1 MQMKKI
7 LAVVMSLCMVAGAV
21 SYGAPVITQSIT
33 AQAAE
38 TETYCY
44 SFDETT
50 GTLTLK
56 GEIDSNALRS
66 FNTKYN
72 LKVKSVTAEKGTVFP
87 ENCSN
92 LFYYYRNCTNI
103 DLSKVNTSK
112 VTNMRSMF
120 SGCSVLIDLDV
131 SSFKTSKVTDM
142 SNMFSYCSSLT
153 TLDLSTFDT
162 SNVTDMNNMFSYCS
176 GLTTLDLSA
185 FNTGNVT
192 DMNNMFGSCVE
203 LTSIDLSSFDT
214 SKVTKMNDMFYSCP
228 KLASLD
234 LSSFNTSKVTKMNHM
249 FYYCSGLTELD
260 VSGFD
265 TSNVTTMGSLFHNC
279 SKLTSL
285 DLSSFDTSNV
295 EFMHGMFCNCIGLTE
310 LDLSGFDTSSIRDM
324 NYMFDGCVNLTS
336 LDLSSFDTSKGVN
349 MTVTFRKCDN
359 LKTLSLGENFKSI
372 EEGSE
377 LTNGIYGWININ
389 SPKTVVSGSKKY
401 AIIYN
406 EGKNTYKRLPI
417 EEEAKPTYPTNIK
430 VEYSAKFHQV
440 RFTWDKVEGA
450 DRYGVAVYLAGK
462 WRVQTQNITGTVY
475 TSPKNLTPGKT
486 YKVAIAARVNGK
498 WDTANAIKNAVTI
511 TIK

>member
-21 SYGAPVITQSIT
+21 SYGAPVLTQSIT

-38 TETYCY
+38 TETDCY
-44 SFDETT
+44 SFDVTT
-50 GTLTLK
+50 GELTLK
-56 GEIDSNALRS
+56 SEVNSSVLRS
-66 FNTKYN
+66 FNYN
-72 LKVKSVTAEKGTVFP
+72 YRQLVKSVIAEKGTVLP
-87 ENCSN
+87 EDSSS
-92 LFYYYRNCTNI
+92 LFCYYENCTNF
-103 DLSKVNTSK
+103 DLSNVDTSK
-112 VTNMRSMF
+112 VSNMSNMF
-120 SGCSVLIDLDV
+120 CFCSRLTEIDLG
-131 SSFKTSKVTDM
+131 SFNTSRVTDM
-142 SNMFSYCSSLT
+142 SNMFSACSGLI
-153 TLDLSTFDT
+153 TLDLSGFDT
-162 SNVTDMNNMFSYCS
+162 CNVTDMNNMFSNCS
-176 GLTTLDLSA
+176 NLT
-185 FNTGNVT
+185 
-192 DMNNMFGSCVE
+192 
-203 LTSIDLSSFDT
+203 
-214 SKVTKMNDMFYSCP
+214 
-228 KLASLD
+228 SLD
-234 LSSFNTSKVTKMNHM
+234 LSSFNTSKVTKMHQM
-249 FYYCSGLTELD
+249 FSNCSKLTKLELTSFDTSKVTYMNDMFFYCSELTELD

-265 TSNVTTMGSLFHNC
+265 TSSVTTMGHLFRHC
-279 SKLTSL
+279 SKLTFL

-295 EFMHGMFCNCIGLTE
+295 EFMHGMFCDCIGLTK
-310 LDLSGFDTSSIRDM
+310 LDLSGFDTSSIRDI

-377 LTNGIYGWININ
+377 LTNADYGWININ

-417 EEEAKPTYPTNIK
+417 EEETKPTYPTNIK
-430 VEYSAKFHQV
+430 VEYSAKYHQV

-450 DRYGVAVYLAGK
+450 DRYGIAVYLAGK
-462 WRVQTQNITGTVY
+462 WRVQDQNITDTVY

-498 WDTANAIKNAVTI
+498 WDTASAIKNAVTV